1 MNKCGGLIKMGK
13 FDFRPTGV
21 MPALVTPFNKDD
33 ESINEDYL
41 RNLVNHLID
50 QGVTGLVPVGTTG
63 EFVNMTFEERLRVI
77 EIVVDETNG
86 RVPVIAGTGETGT
99 KMVIDATKAATDIG
113 ADAAIIVTPYYL
125 KPKAKGLYDHYFTI
139 AEKTDI
145 PLVLYNI
152 PACTGVE
159 LPWTVVEDLVDLEN
173 FVAIKDSSGD
183 YKYFSA
189 LLEKVSDKI
198 SVLIGWDEN
207 VLGALAGGAAG
218 CILGSANVI
227 PKVWLEIYDHV
238 KNNRLQEAQTLQKK
252 VQKLARMLI
261 NSGALG
267 AKECLNLMGI
277 PVGTTRKPII
287 LGDSLSYELQDE
299 FRVELEKLGLIE
311 KKEIKFEVG
320 EKELTSRFYAVGVT
334 PQKISDFRLKVGE
347 SLVGSRAEL
356 AHIDLL
362 IGTKDGPV
370 GDAYARALTHPAKG
384 REGLQVILEPNMQV
398 KPATIMIP
406 TVKITSLRHASL
418 TYGPAQAAV
427 AKAVMK
433 CVEDGILPKEAAEDI
448 LIVVNVFVHP
458 SASARKRVFIN
469 NYKATRNAIRKAM
482 EGLPTVDDGIKNA
495 ENARHPFR
503 NDP

>member
-1 MNKCGGLIKMGK
+1 MSK

-21 MPALVTPFNKDD
+21 MPALVTPFNKD
-33 ESINEDYL
+33 ESINEGQL
-41 RNLVNHLID
+41 RDLVNNLIE
-50 QGVTGLVPVGTTG
+50 QGVTGLVPTGTTG
-63 EFVNMTFEERLRVI
+63 EFVNMTREERIKVI

-86 RVPVIAGTGETGT
+86 RVPVIAGTGESGT
-99 KMVIDATKAATDIG
+99 KLAIDATKAATDIG

-145 PLVLYNI
+145 PIVLYNI
-152 PACTGVE
+152 PACTGLE
-159 LPWTVVEDLVDLEN
+159 LDWTIVEDLVEIEN

-227 PKVWLEIYDHV
+227 PKIWLEIYDHIQ
-238 KNNRLQEAQTLQKK
+238 NNRLKEAQNLQKK

-267 AKECLNLMGI
+267 VKECLNMIGTT
-277 PVGTTRKPII
+277 PVGITRQPLI
-287 LGDSLSYELQDE
+287 LGDSLSYELRDE
-299 FRVELEKLGLIE
+299 LRVELENLGFIP
-311 KKEIKFEVG
+311 KKEIKYEFG
-320 EKELTSRFYAVGVT
+320 EKELTSRFYAIGIT
-334 PQKISDFRLKVGE
+334 PEKITSFDLRVGE
-347 SLVGSRAEL
+347 SLVGNRVEL

-362 IGTKDGPV
+362 IGKKDGPV
-370 GDAYARALTHPAKG
+370 GNAYARALTHPAKG

-398 KPATIMIP
+398 KPATLMIP
-406 TVKITSLRHASL
+406 TIKVTSLRHAGIV
-418 TYGPAQAAV
+418 YGAAQAAV
-427 AKAVMK
+427 AKAVMQ
-433 CVEDGILPKEAAEDI
+433 CVKDGIIPENLSEDLVI
-448 LIVVNVFVHP
+448 IVNVFVHP

-482 EGLPTVDDGIKNA
+482 EGLPSVGDGIQNMD
-495 ENARHPFR
+495 NARHPLR

>member
-1 MNKCGGLIKMGK
+1 MGK

-33 ESINEDYL
+33 ESINEENL

-113 ADAAIIVTPYYL
+113 ADACIIVTPYYL

-145 PLVLYNI
+145 PIVLYNI

-159 LPWTVVEDLVDLEN
+159 LPWTVVEDLIDIDN

-238 KNNRLQEAQTLQKK
+238 ENNRLKEAQALQKK

-267 AKECLNLMGI
+267 VKECLNMMSV
-277 PVGTTRKPII
+277 PVGTTRRPLI
-287 LGDSLSYELQDE
+287 LGDTLSYELQDE
-299 FRVELEKLGLIE
+299 FRVELEKLGYIE
-311 KKEIKFEVG
+311 KKELKFEIA
-320 EKELTSRFYAVGVT
+320 EKELTSRFYSVGIT
-334 PQKISDFRLKVGE
+334 PEKITDFRLKVGE
-347 SLVGSRAEL
+347 SLVGNRVEL

-362 IGTKDGPV
+362 IGSKDGPV

-406 TVKITSLRHASL
+406 TVKVTSLRHASL

-482 EGLPTVDDGIKNA
+482 EGLPTVDDAIQNA

>member
-1 MNKCGGLIKMGK
+1 MGK
-13 FDFRPTGV
+13 FDYRPKGV
-21 MPALVTPFNKDD
+21 MPAMVTPFNKD
-33 ESINEDYL
+33 ESINEEQL
-41 RNLVNHLID
+41 RNLVNYLID
-50 QGVTGLVPVGTTG
+50 QGVTGLVPCGTTG
-63 EFVNMTFEERLRVI
+63 EFVNMTFEERLKVI

-99 KMVIDATKAATDIG
+99 RMVIDASKAATDLG
-113 ADAAIIVTPYYL
+113 ADAVIIVTPYYL

-145 PLVLYNI
+145 PIVLYNI
-152 PACTGVE
+152 PVCTGVE
-159 LPWTVVEDLVDLEN
+159 LPWTVVEDLVDIEN

-183 YKYFSA
+183 YKYHSA

-198 SVLIGWDEN
+198 SVLIGWDEL
-207 VLGALAGGAAG
+207 VLGSLAGGSAG

-227 PKVWLEIYDHV
+227 PKIWLELYDHV
-238 KNNRLQEAQTLQKK
+238 KHNRLQEAQALQKK

-267 AKECLNLMGI
+267 AKECLNMLSV
-277 PVGTTRKPII
+277 PVGITRSPII
-287 LGDSLSYELQDE
+287 LGDALSYELKDE
-299 FRVELEKLGLIE
+299 FRVELEKLGMIE
-311 KKEIKFEVG
+311 KKEIKFEIG

-334 PQKISDFRLKVGE
+334 PEKISDFSLKVGE
-347 SLVGSRAEL
+347 SLVGDRVEL

-362 IGTKDGPV
+362 IGDKKGPV
-370 GDAYARALTHPAKG
+370 GEAYAKALTHPAKG

-398 KPATIMIP
+398 KPATVMIP
-406 TVKITSLRHASL
+406 TVKVTSLRHASL
-418 TYGPAQAAV
+418 TYGPAQAAI
-427 AKAVMK
+427 AKAVIQ
-433 CVEDGILPKEAAEDI
+433 CVEDGILPKAASEDI
-448 LIVVNVFVHP
+448 VIIANVFVHP
-458 SASARKRVFIN
+458 SASSRKRVFIN

-482 EGLPTVDDGIKNA
+482 EGLPTVEDGIENA

>member
-1 MNKCGGLIKMGK
+1 MGK

-21 MPALVTPFNKDD
+21 MPALVTPFNKED
-33 ESINEDYL
+33 ESINEENL

-99 KMVIDATKAATDIG
+99 KLVIDATKAATDIG

-125 KPKAKGLYDHYFTI
+125 KPKAKGLYDHYFRI

-152 PACTGVE
+152 PVCTGVE
-159 LPWTVVEDLVDLEN
+159 LPWTVVEDLVDIDN

-227 PKVWLEIYDHV
+227 PKVWLDIYDHV
-238 KNNRLQEAQTLQKK
+238 KNNRLIEAQTLQKK

-267 AKECLNLMGI
+267 AKECLNLMGV
-277 PVGTTRKPII
+277 PVGTTRRPII
-287 LGDSLSYELQDE
+287 LGDALSYELQDE
-299 FRVELEKLGLIE
+299 FRVELEKLGYIE
-311 KKEIKFEVG
+311 KKEIKFEIDD
-320 EKELTSRFYAVGVT
+320 KELTSRFYAVGVT
-334 PQKISDFRLKVGE
+334 PEKISDFSLKVGE

-362 IGTKDGPV
+362 IGNKKGPV

-398 KPATIMIP
+398 KPATVMIP
-406 TVKITSLRHASL
+406 TVKITSMRHASL

-448 LIVVNVFVHP
+448 LIIVNVFVHP

-482 EGLPTVDDGIKNA
+482 EGLPTVDDGIENA
-495 ENARHPFR
+495 ESARHPFR

>member
-1 MNKCGGLIKMGK
+1 MGK

-33 ESINEDYL
+33 ESINEENL
-41 RNLVNHLID
+41 RNLVNRLID

-99 KMVIDATKAATDIG
+99 KLVIDATKAATDIG
-113 ADAAIIVTPYYL
+113 ADACIIVTPYYL

-152 PACTGVE
+152 PVCTGVE
-159 LPWTVVEDLVDLEN
+159 LPWTVVEDLVDTEN

-227 PKVWLEIYDHV
+227 PKIWLEIYDHV
-238 KNNRLQEAQTLQKK
+238 ENNRLKEAQILQKK

-267 AKECLNLMGI
+267 VKECLNLMGV
-277 PVGTTRKPII
+277 PVGTTRRPII
-287 LGDSLSYELQDE
+287 LGDTLSYELQDE
-299 FRVELEKLGLIE
+299 FRVELEKLGYIK
-311 KKEIKFEVG
+311 KKEIKFEIG

-347 SLVGSRAEL
+347 SLVGNRAEL

-362 IGTKDGPV
+362 IGSKDGPI

-406 TVKITSLRHASL
+406 TVKVTSLRHASL

-448 LIVVNVFVHP
+448 LIIVNVFVHP

-469 NYKATRNAIRKAM
+469 NFKATRNAIRKAM
-482 EGLPTVDDGIKNA
+482 EGLPTVDDALKNA

>member
-1 MNKCGGLIKMGK
+1 MGK

-21 MPALVTPFNKDD
+21 MPAMVTPFNED
-33 ESINEDYL
+33 ETINEEQL
-41 RNLVNHLID
+41 RNLVNYLID
-50 QGVTGLVPVGTTG
+50 QGVTGLVPSGTTG
-63 EFVNMTFEERLRVI
+63 EFVNMTFEERLKVI

-86 RVPVIAGTGETGT
+86 RVPVIAGTGESGT
-99 KMVIDATKAATDIG
+99 KLVIDATNKATDIG
-113 ADAAIIVTPYYL
+113 ADAVLIVTPYYL
-125 KPKAKGLYDHYFTI
+125 KPKAKGLYDHYETI

-145 PLVLYNI
+145 PIVLYNI
-152 PACTGVE
+152 PVCTGVE
-159 LPWTVVEDLVDLEN
+159 LPWTVVEDLVDIEN
-173 FVAIKDSSGD
+173 IVGIKDSSGD

-198 SVLIGWDEN
+198 SVMIGWDEN

-227 PKVWLEIYDHV
+227 PKIWLEIYDHV
-238 KNNRLQEAQTLQKK
+238 KNNRLTEAQNLQKN
-252 VQKLARMLI
+252 VQKMARMLI

-267 AKECLNLMGI
+267 AKECLNMMDI
-277 PVGTTRKPII
+277 PVGITRQPII
-287 LGDSLSYELQDE
+287 LGDSLSYELRDE
-299 FRVELEKLGLIE
+299 FRVELEKLGLIK
-311 KKEIKFEVG
+311 KKEIKFEVA
-320 EKELTSRFYAVGVT
+320 EKEITSRFYAVGVT
-334 PQKISDFRLKVGE
+334 PELIKDFSLKVGE
-347 SLVGSRAEL
+347 SLVGERVEL

-362 IGTKDGPV
+362 IGEKKGPV
-370 GDAYARALTHPAKG
+370 GEAYARALTHPAKG

-406 TVKITSLRHASL
+406 TVKVSSLRHASL

-427 AKAVMK
+427 AKAVMQ
-433 CVEDGILPKEAAEDI
+433 CVDDGIIPKALAEDI
-448 LIVVNVFVHP
+448 VIIVNVFVHP

-482 EGLPTVDDGIKNA
+482 EGLPTVDDAISNM
-495 ENARHPFR
+495 ENARHPLR

>member
-1 MNKCGGLIKMGK
+1 MGK

-21 MPALVTPFNKDD
+21 MPALVTPFNRDD
-33 ESINEDYL
+33 ETLNEENL
-41 RNLVNHLID
+41 RNLVNYLID

-99 KMVIDATKAATDIG
+99 KLVIDATKAATNIG

-125 KPKAKGLYDHYFTI
+125 NPKAKGLYDHYYTI

-159 LPWTVVEDLVDLEN
+159 LPWTVVEDLVDIEN

-227 PKVWLEIYDHV
+227 PKIWLEIYDHV
-238 KNNRLQEAQTLQKK
+238 ENNRLKEAQSLQKK

-267 AKECLNLMGI
+267 VKECLNMMGI

-287 LGDSLSYELQDE
+287 IGDTLSYELQDE
-299 FRVELEKLGLIE
+299 FRVELEKLGYIE
-311 KKEIKFEVG
+311 KKEIKFKIG

-334 PQKISDFRLKVGE
+334 PQKISDFSLKVGE
-347 SLVGSRAEL
+347 SLVGNRAEL

-362 IGTKDGPV
+362 IGSKDGPV

-406 TVKITSLRHASL
+406 TIKVTSLRHASL

-458 SASARKRVFIN
+458 SASARKRIFIN

-482 EGLPTVDDGIKNA
+482 EGLPTVEDGIQNA

>member
-1 MNKCGGLIKMGK
+1 MGK

-21 MPALVTPFNKDD
+21 MPALVTPFNKED
-33 ESINEDYL
+33 ESINEENL

-99 KMVIDATKAATDIG
+99 KLVIDATKAATDIG
-113 ADAAIIVTPYYL
+113 ADACIIVTPYYL

-152 PACTGVE
+152 PVCTGLE
-159 LPWTVVEDLVDLEN
+159 LPWTVVEDLVDIDN
-173 FVAIKDSSGD
+173 FIAIKDSSGD

-227 PKVWLEIYDHV
+227 PKIWLEIYDHV
-238 KNNRLQEAQTLQKK
+238 KNNRLKEAQTLQKK

-267 AKECLNLMGI
+267 AKECLNMMGV
-277 PVGTTRKPII
+277 PVGTTRRPII
-287 LGDSLSYELQDE
+287 IGDTLSYELQDE

-311 KKEIKFEVG
+311 KKDVKFEIG

-347 SLVGSRAEL
+347 SLVGNRAEL

-362 IGTKDGPV
+362 IGSKDGPV
-370 GDAYARALTHPAKG
+370 GNAYARALTHPAKG

-406 TVKITSLRHASL
+406 TVKVTSLRHASL

-482 EGLPTVDDGIKNA
+482 EGLPTVDDAIQNA

>member
-1 MNKCGGLIKMGK
+1 M
-13 FDFRPTGV
+13 
-21 MPALVTPFNKDD
+21 VTPFNKD
-33 ESINEDYL
+33 ESINEEQL

-50 QGVTGLVPVGTTG
+50 QGVTGLVPSGTTG
-63 EFVNMTFEERLRVI
+63 EFVNMTFEERLKVI

-99 KMVIDATKAATDIG
+99 KLVIDATKKATDIG
-113 ADAAIIVTPYYL
+113 ADAVLIVTPYYL
-125 KPKAKGLYDHYFTI
+125 KPKAKGLYDHYYTI

-145 PLVLYNI
+145 PIVLYNI
-152 PACTGVE
+152 PVCTGIE
-159 LPWTVVEDLVDLEN
+159 LPWTVVEDLVDIDN
-173 FVAIKDSSGD
+173 IVGIKDSSGD

-198 SVLIGWDEN
+198 SVMIGWDEN

-227 PKVWLEIYDHV
+227 PKVWLEIYEHV
-238 KNNRLQEAQTLQKK
+238 KNNRLNEAQNLQKK
-252 VQKLARMLI
+252 VQKIARMLI

-267 AKECLNLMGI
+267 AKECLNMMGV
-277 PVGTTRKPII
+277 PVGITRQPII
-287 LGDSLSYELQDE
+287 LGDALSYELRDE
-299 FRVELEKLGLIE
+299 FRVELEKLGLIQ
-311 KKEIKFEVG
+311 KKEIKFVLD
-320 EKELTSRFYAVGVT
+320 EKEVTSRFYSVGIT
-334 PQKISDFRLKVGE
+334 PEKISDFSLKVGE
-347 SLVGSRAEL
+347 SLVGDRAEL

-362 IGTKDGPV
+362 LGKKNGPV
-370 GDAYARALTHPAKG
+370 GEAYARALTHPAKG

-427 AKAVMK
+427 AKAVMQ
-433 CVEDGILPKEAAEDI
+433 CVEDGILPRELADDI
-448 LIVVNVFVHP
+448 VIIVNVFVHP
-458 SASARKRVFIN
+458 SASARKRIFIN

-482 EGLPTVDDGIKNA
+482 EGMPTVEDGINNA
-495 ENARHPFR
+495 ENARHPLR